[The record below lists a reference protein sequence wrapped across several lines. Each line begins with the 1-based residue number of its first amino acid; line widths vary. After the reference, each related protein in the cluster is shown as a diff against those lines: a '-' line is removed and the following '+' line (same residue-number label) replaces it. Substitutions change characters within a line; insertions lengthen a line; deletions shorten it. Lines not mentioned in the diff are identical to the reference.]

1 MQVTNK
7 VGNLLRV
14 SFGVTDHWLLGLQV
28 LLNANIG
35 GSNLRKGINVFI
47 ACLVQRVTVAV
58 DRIWIIVL
66 AYGRLWGIFAFDL
79 GPEFSIR
86 VIRSLSSR
94 PFLIEAVAKNL
105 IRFLQG
111 RSVRLVDRWGED
123 VLRLRCES
131 VV

>member
-14 SFGVTDHWLLGLQV
+14 AFGVTDHWLLGLQV

-58 DRIWIIVL
+58 DRICIGVF
-66 AYGRLWGIFAFDL
+66 ADGRLWSVITLDL
-79 GPEFSIR
+79 GREFSFW
-86 VIRSLSSR
+86 VIRGLNSL
-94 PFLIEAVAKNL
+94 PVLA
-105 IRFLQG
+105 RFL
-111 RSVRLVDRWGED
+111 V
-123 VLRLRCES
+123 
-131 VV
+131 